1 MASSRATPRPC
12 SSPPSPPFH
21 LRTAATKQPPTRVS
35 KQTVKMHS
43 SRFERLAARGRAQSS
58 GAHQP
63 AGTARRLSRRQ
74 QHAEHSKT
82 WHAAAA
88 ADPCRSASNLVLD
101 KTAPTATVP
110 RATSPSVPSALARDG
125 DWQRWHAGQNS
136 SRTEHRQLGA
146 AAHGQAERRGS
157 THPIFLQPLSR
168 LVAAVLPPS
177 PRAAPKRAVIQ
188 RFQPFSPR
196 GAFFPARARGA
207 CGRRRFMHSHNTCRS
222 CTCIECTRY
231 PLERPLVNSCNLHV
245 SLS

>member
-110 RATSPSVPSALARDG
+110 RATPPSA
-125 DWQRWHAGQNS
+125 
-136 SRTEHRQLGA
+136 
-146 AAHGQAERRGS
+146 
-157 THPIFLQPLSR
+157 
-168 LVAAVLPPS
+168 
-177 PRAAPKRAVIQ
+177 
-188 RFQPFSPR
+188 
-196 GAFFPARARGA
+196 PARAR
-207 CGRRRFMHSHNTCRS
+207 SHRS
-222 CTCIECTRY
+222 QTTLAIIS
-231 PLERPLVNSCNLHV
+231 SCNPRAYRATRRTAHSQNRGAHRNCNTQLSQDSDFPHARLQFISAPRIPYSV
-245 SLS
+245 S